1 VTDTSG
7 QTKPATVAAA
17 PTQAGETT
25 QRKIT
30 LSLGSSAVWTE
41 RMLDTL
47 ERGIEGGQWYSLIDK
62 VWNEKHLLLAAWSVL
77 RKDGAAGVDGQGC
90 GLLEAHLSQT
100 VGELSRLLK
109 AERYEP
115 RPVKRVW
122 IDKLGSSEKRPLG
135 IPTVRDRV
143 VQTAL
148 AYVLEPIFERDFA
161 APSYGFRPGRSAQ
174 QAIAR
179 VETLLAQGQ
188 VWVVDADLKGYF
200 DSIPQDKL
208 LEAVRKKI
216 ADGRVWRL
224 LEKYLSQGVLE
235 SGKDWQPT
243 GQGTPQGAVISPLLA
258 NIYLDPLD
266 QQMAGRGREMI
277 RYADDFII
285 LCRSQAEAQ
294 EALAEVAVWVN
305 EAGLVLHPQKTRI
318 VDASQPGG
326 FDFLGWHFERGWKWP
341 REKSVTRFKEVLSDQ
356 TSRTD
361 GRSLPMIIGGL
372 NRRLRGW
379 SGYFAGGNGNLYTRL
394 DQWLRMRLRSLLR
407 RRERRKGRGRGTDHQ
422 RYPNVYFA
430 ELGLISLNALTRAKR
445 ANPA

>member
-1 VTDTSG
+1 MKDTPG
-7 QTKPATVAAA
+7 QRTPATVAAA
-17 PTQAGETT
+17 PTQAGETS
-25 QRKIT
+25 QRALT
-30 LSLGSSAVWTE
+30 RSLGSSAVWTE

-47 ERGIEGGQWYSLIDK
+47 ERGIEGGQWFSLVDK
-62 VWNEKHLLLAAWSVL
+62 VWNEKHLLLAAWSVI
-77 RKDGAAGVDGQGC
+77 RKDGAAGVDGQSC
-90 GLLEAHLSQT
+90 ALLAAHLTQT
-100 VGELSRLLK
+100 VAELSRLLQTD
-109 AERYEP
+109 RYEP

-122 IDKLGSSEKRPLG
+122 IDKLGSHEKRPLG

-161 APSYGFRPGRSAQ
+161 EHSYGFRPGRNAQ

-179 VETLLAQGQ
+179 VEALLAQGQ
-188 VWVVDADLKGYF
+188 TWVVDADLKGYF

-208 LEAVRKKI
+208 LAAVEKKI
-216 ADGRVWRL
+216 ADGRLLRL
-224 LEKYLSQGVLE
+224 LEKYLQQGVLE
-235 SGKDWQPT
+235 TSREWQPT
-243 GQGTPQGAVISPLLA
+243 EQGTPQGAVISPLLA

-266 QQMAGRGREMI
+266 QRLASQGRDMI

-285 LCRSQAEAQ
+285 LCRSEAQAQ
-294 EALAEVAVWVN
+294 EALAEVTAWVK
-305 EAGLVLHPQKTRI
+305 EAGLVLHPSKTRI

-341 REKSVTRFKEVLSDQ
+341 REKSVTRFKEVLREQ
-356 TSRTD
+356 TPRTD
-361 GRSLPMIIGGL
+361 GRSLPQIIGGL

-379 SGYFAGGNGNLYTRL
+379 ARYFAGGNGDPYTRL

-407 RRERRKGRGRGTDHQ
+407 KRERRKGRGRGLDHQ
-422 RYPNVYFA
+422 RYPNAYFA

>member
-1 VTDTSG
+1 MLF
-7 QTKPATVAAA
+7 
-17 PTQAGETT
+17 
-25 QRKIT
+25 R
-30 LSLGSSAVWTE
+30 SAE
-41 RMLDTL
+41 
-47 ERGIEGGQWYSLIDK
+47 
-62 VWNEKHLLLAAWSVL
+62 H
-77 RKDGAAGVDGQGC
+77 
-90 GLLEAHLSQT
+90 
-100 VGELSRLLK
+100 
-109 AERYEP
+109 
-115 RPVKRVW
+115 
-122 IDKLGSSEKRPLG
+122 
-135 IPTVRDRV
+135 
-143 VQTAL
+143 
-148 AYVLEPIFERDFA
+148 
-161 APSYGFRPGRSAQ
+161 SYGFRPGRSAQ

-208 LEAVRKKI
+208 LQAVEKKI
-216 ADGRVWRL
+216 ADGRVLRL
-224 LEKYLSQGVLE
+224 LEKYLQQGVLE
-235 SGKDWQPT
+235 SGRDWQPT

-266 QQMAGRGREMI
+266 QQMAGRGREMV

-294 EALAEVAVWVN
+294 EALAEVAAWVN

-318 VDASQPGG
+318 VNASQPGG

-341 REKSVTRFKEVLSDQ
+341 REKSVTRFKEVLRDQ
-356 TSRTD
+356 TPRTD

-379 SGYFAGGNGNLYTRL
+379 SGYFVGGNGDHYTRL
-394 DQWLRMRLRSLLR
+394 DQWLRMRLRSILR
-407 RRERRKGRGRGTDHQ
+407 KRERRKGRGRGLDHQ
-422 RYPNVYFA
+422 RYPNACFA

>member
-1 VTDTSG
+1 VKDPSRQAT
-7 QTKPATVAAA
+7 PAAVARA
-17 PTQAGETT
+17 PKQAGETS
-25 QRKIT
+25 QRKLN

-47 ERGIEGGQWYSLIDK
+47 ERGIEGGKWFSLVDK
-62 VWNEKHLLLAAWSVL
+62 VWNEKHLLLAAWSVIS
-77 RKDGAAGVDGQGC
+77 KDGAAGVDGQSC
-90 GLLEAHLSQT
+90 ALLEAHVNET
-100 VGELSRLLK
+100 VVELSRLLK
-109 AERYEP
+109 ADRYEP

-122 IDKLGSSEKRPLG
+122 IDKLGTSEKRPLG

-161 APSYGFRPGRSAQ
+161 EHSYGFRPGRNAQ

-179 VETLLAQGQ
+179 VQTLLAQGQ

-208 LEAVRKKI
+208 LAAVEKKI
-216 ADGRVWRL
+216 ADGRILRL
-224 LEKYLSQGVLE
+224 LEKYLKQGVLD
-235 SGKDWQPT
+235 SAKDWQPT

-266 QQMAGRGREMI
+266 HLLANRGREMI
-277 RYADDFII
+277 RYADDFIL
-285 LCRSQAEAQ
+285 LCRSRAEAE
-294 EALAEVAVWVN
+294 EALAEVAVWVK
-305 EAGLVLHPQKTRI
+305 EAGLTLHPSKTRI

-341 REKSVTRFKEVLSDQ
+341 REKSVERFKAVLREQ
-356 TSRTD
+356 TPRTD

-379 SGYFAGGNGNLYTRL
+379 SRYFAGGNGSL
-394 DQWLRMRLRSLLR
+394 DTELDKWLRMRLRSILR
-407 RRERRKGRGRGTDHQ
+407 KRERRKGRGRGLDHQ
-422 RYPNVYFA
+422 RYPNAYFA
-430 ELGLISLNALTRAKR
+430 ELGLISLNALTRVKR